1 MNPKIICLT
10 PVKNEEWI
18 LDTFLKSASIWADH
32 IIIADQNSTDNST
45 NIISKY
51 PKAILLR
58 NNSPIPNEPE
68 RQRMMINAAREIPGP
83 KLLIAIDADEILPP
97 EAWIQNTW
105 ETLFSQPPG
114 TVFRFQWATLIP
126 NSNKYSIGYHLPYG
140 YMDDGVEHT
149 NNNFFHG
156 SRVPMPAN
164 HPIYDVNEFKFIH
177 LQYMNPE
184 RNTHKLRWYQCLE
197 LDNPSIAK
205 DAIEIYRKYHFDN
218 IIQTDRI
225 NTIPQR
231 WIKEFE
237 RIGIDLLKIYTEEKY
252 WYDTE
257 VYKLF
262 DKYGYDHYKKLDIW
276 QDDFKQFD
284 PRSIKDKIVHLWLRK
299 TQPHYYTKVRKMDE
313 LIKRIIHY

>member
-105 ETLFSQPPG
+105 ETLLSQPSG
-114 TVFRFQWATLIP
+114 TIFRFQWATLIP

-156 SRVPMPAN
+156 SRVPTPSN

-225 NTIPQR
+225 NTIPKR

-237 RIGIDLLKIYTEEKY
+237 NIGIDLLKIYTEEKY

-262 DKYGYDHYKKLDIW
+262 DKSTFGRMILNN
-276 QDDFKQFD
+276 
-284 PRSIKDKIVHLWLRK
+284 STL
-299 TQPHYYTKVRKMDE
+299 E
-313 LIKRIIHY
+313 A